1 MNMRSSELGEL
12 VAFARIAREGSFR
25 RAAAQLNL
33 KPTAL
38 SHTMRTLETRLGV
51 RLLNRTTR
59 SVSLTEAGRQLYD
72 ALEPALHD
80 IEMAVETV
88 NRFRERPAGQLRIS
102 MPRSAAEHLILPLFR
117 RFSTRYPDITLEI
130 SANNGFV
137 DIVKEGFDAGIRLG
151 ESLAPGMI
159 AVRITPNMRRAVVGS
174 PGYFARLPAPQTPH
188 DLASHCCIGYRR
200 IGSGELRRWAF
211 AKDGEHLNIAV
222 HGNLILDDASLML
235 IAAVQGAG
243 LAYSEE
249 SHAAPLI
256 ASGRLI
262 RVLEDWC
269 PSFPGFYL
277 YYSGRRQMS
286 AALRALINT
295 LTGALTEEE
304 TPHCP
309 RKEDVPQ
316 ATIPSLQTPVPSL
329 DSLRGIARGV
339 PTEGYRDRDDRD
351 ERY

>member
-1 MNMRSSELGEL
+1 MPSDAM
-12 VAFARIAREGSFR
+12 
-25 RAAAQLNL
+25 
-33 KPTAL
+33 
-38 SHTMRTLETRLGV
+38 TLPA
-51 RLLNRTTR
+51 
-59 SVSLTEAGRQLYD
+59 EAKR
-72 ALEPALHD
+72 HD
-80 IEMAVETV
+80 PV
-88 NRFRERPAGQLRIS
+88 
-102 MPRSAAEHLILPLFR
+102 LPLAVR
-117 RFSTRYPDITLEI
+117 KHLGLQLQALYGPPPDLGDTGPAMCI
-130 SANNGFV
+130 SALTLV
-137 DIVKEGFDAGIRLG
+137 DE
-151 ESLAPGMI
+151 
-159 AVRITPNMRRAVVGS
+159 
-174 PGYFARLPAPQTPH
+174 
-188 DLASHCCIGYRR
+188 
-200 IGSGELRRWAF
+200 
-211 AKDGEHLNIAV
+211 
-222 HGNLILDDASLML
+222 
-235 IAAVQGAG
+235 
-243 LAYSEE
+243 
-249 SHAAPLI
+249 
-256 ASGRLI
+256 RLI